1 MLPKMKLWHKYALG
15 IAMGAILY
23 LVLPPSMIHG
33 TPMISFLSELAL
45 KIGGYALILTLTVGI
60 PISVFRLSEAHRFTK
75 IVSQSL
81 LLSVVSLVVAAGIG
95 IAVVLVF
102 KPVPLPLVSQSGTVQ
117 TLDPLELILAI
128 FPTSIF
134 DVFSVSAKWFLPIG
148 LFALFFGLAL
158 SHDPVMSRPILPVLD
173 VISRASYLINFFI
186 SEILGILLIPI
197 SLYLFLNLRNTG
209 IPSEYRSVL
218 LFVLILTVFLIF
230 VLFPLVYRILG
241 GKSNPYILLYAMSG
255 PLLTA
260 AASGSIFISSATA
273 LRHVSE
279 SLGIKRDTNA
289 VVFPLVLV
297 GGRVGSVIIVAC
309 SFIAMFLSY
318 SRNNPTAGQI
328 ILLLALLPLLVTV
341 GASALRSDIIVMLSL
356 VFFLFKKKKKNG
368 ASLLVPIALPLSICA
383 TILDTAWLM
392 FSLSIIAELN
402 GQRSVKKARNFI

>member
-1 MLPKMKLWHKYALG
+1 MVPTNWAICSILW
-15 IAMGAILY
+15 
-23 LVLPPSMIHG
+23 
-33 TPMISFLSELAL
+33 
-45 KIGGYALILTLTVGI
+45 
-60 PISVFRLSEAHRFTK
+60 
-75 IVSQSL
+75 
-81 LLSVVSLVVAAGIG
+81 
-95 IAVVLVF
+95 
-102 KPVPLPLVSQSGTVQ
+102 
-117 TLDPLELILAI
+117 
-128 FPTSIF
+128 
-134 DVFSVSAKWFLPIG
+134 FSP
-148 LFALFFGLAL
+148 
-158 SHDPVMSRPILPVLD
+158 
-173 VISRASYLINFFI
+173 SYLINFFI

-328 ILLLALLPLLVTV
+328 VLLLALLPLSVTV
-341 GASALRSDIIVMLSL
+341 GASALRSDIIVWELLLYVATLS
-356 VFFLFKKKKKNG
+356 
-368 ASLLVPIALPLSICA
+368 
-383 TILDTAWLM
+383 
-392 FSLSIIAELN
+392 
-402 GQRSVKKARNFI
+402 

>member
-328 ILLLALLPLLVTV
+328 ILLLALLPLSVTV

-356 VFFLFKKKKKNG
+356 VCVLFGQGFQNG